1 MIQIGKIFAGRYRI
15 VRQIGRGGMAD
26 VYLARDLIL
35 DGEEVAVKVLRT
47 NYQTDQIAIQR
58 FQREARAMAEL
69 DHPNIVRISDIGE
82 EDGQQYLAMEYV
94 NGLDLK
100 RYIKENA
107 PLSNDVAVRIMGQI
121 LLAMRMAHTRGI
133 VHRDLKPQNVIL
145 TSNGVA
151 KVTDFGIAVAFA
163 ETSLTQTNS
172 MLGSVHYLS
181 PEQARGSKATIQSDI
196 YAMGVILFE
205 MLTGRIPY
213 DGDSAVTIAL
223 QHFQKPLPSVR
234 AENANVPQALEN
246 VVLKATAKKL
256 SERYKT
262 VAEMYTDLASSLSTA
277 RKDEPP
283 IILEGHKVDTK
294 TLPKLSQTA
303 VEAKHVKNQPIKPP
317 LDKKDKKAG
326 LAKTSNQSSAG
337 KTSNTARRGVRT
349 RYKVLLLAVL
359 LTVAGLY
366 FVFNNSPRTVT
377 VPDVIGQTLQVATE
391 NIEVAGLEV
400 GTVTEE
406 ATTEVE
412 EGKVL
417 RTNPGAKTSRKEGSK
432 VDIVLAKS
440 ASIEL
445 PSFIGQAKETAQQ
458 ELENLGLQV
467 RIKEEFSSQYEAGL
481 VIAMNPNENE
491 LVGKGDVVTLTVSK
505 GVAPQTVPNVV
516 SKTESAAIQLLEAAG
531 FVVGTVSQEY
541 HTSVAAGSVISSDPI
556 AGTELPV
563 GSTINLVVSKGKEL
577 IMPNFTSGQYTYS
590 QARSQLQSL
599 GVNVT
604 NIERQEDRSYYATT
618 SDIVIGQYPLAG
630 ATIDGTVTLYVS
642 VASTGTSSESSTSST
657 TSTSTST
664 TTSDSGQ

>member
-133 VHRDLKPQNVIL
+133 VHRDLKPQNVLL

-196 YAMGVILFE
+196 YAMGIILFE

-234 AENANVPQALEN
+234 EENANVPQALEN

-256 SERYKT
+256 NERYKS
-262 VAEMYTDLASSLSTA
+262 VAEMYADLASALSMD
-277 RKDEPP
+277 RRNEPRVE
-283 IILEGHKVDTK
+283 LEGNKVDTK
-294 TLPKLSQTA
+294 TLPKLSQA
-303 VEAKHVKNQPIKPP
+303 NVETKVPHTN
-317 LDKKDKKAG
+317 
-326 LAKTSNQSSAG
+326 SSAQVFATDKGSG
-337 KTSNTARRGVRT
+337 KKEVAKSGNKPVSKPRPGMRT
-349 RYKVLLLAVL
+349 RYKVLIGAIL
-359 LTVAGLY
+359 LTVIAVGLM
-366 FVFNNSPRTVT
+366 FFNTPRTVT
-377 VPDVIGQTLQVATE
+377 VPDVSGQTVEKATE
-391 NIEVAGLEV
+391 MIEVAGLEV
-400 GTVTEE
+400 GNITEE
-406 ATTEVE
+406 ATATVD
-412 EGKVL
+412 EGLVI
-417 RTNPGAKTSRKEGSK
+417 RTSPAAKTTRRQGSK
-432 VDIVLAKS
+432 IDIVVATAAL
-440 ASIEL
+440 ASI
-445 PSFIGQAKETAQQ
+445 PDVVDKESDTARQ
-458 ELENLGLQV
+458 ELEALGFQV
-467 RIKEEFSSQYEAGL
+467 TIKEEYSEKVVQGL
-481 VIAMNPNENE
+481 VIKTDPEANSSAE
-491 LVGKGDVVTLTVSK
+491 KGAKITLYVSK
-505 GVAPQTVPNVV
+505 GVAPQVVPNVV
-516 SKTESAAIQLLEAAG
+516 GKSQENATQILQTAG
-531 FVVGTVSQEY
+531 FSIGTITQEY
-541 HTSVAAGSVISSDPI
+541 SSSVTAGQVISTDPV
-556 AGTELPV
+556 ANTELAK
-563 GSTINLVVSKGKEL
+563 GSIINLVISKGKEL
-577 IMPNFTSGQYTYS
+577 IMPDLTSRNYTYS
-590 QARSQLQSL
+590 QARSQLQAL
-599 GVNVT
+599 GVNAES
-604 NIERQEDRSYYATT
+604 IEKQEDRSYYSTT
-618 SDIVIGQYPLAG
+618 SDIVIGQYPAAG
-630 ATIDGTVTLYVS
+630 STIDGTVTLYVS
-642 VASTGTSSESSTSST
+642 VASTRTSSDSSAGS
-657 TSTSTST
+657 STSTST
-664 TTSDSGQ
+664 DSGQ